1 MSNLYIH
8 KHARSHTHTHTHTH
22 TQTQTHAYT
31 HGHMRNSKFS
41 DENIRSNK
49 DSGQIEKNM
58 IEKDKK
64 IYFQW
69 SFMFLARIISKVSS
83 RF

>member
-8 KHARSHTHTHTHTH
+8 KHARSHTHTHTH

-64 IYFQW
+64 IYFQ
-69 SFMFLARIISKVSS
+69 
-83 RF
+83 